1 MVGEGTSKTEVV
13 PAFTMYCGYDFAK
26 IFVLDTAFD
35 GVFAVGR
42 GAPL

>member
-1 MVGEGTSKTEVV
+1 MVGERTSKTEVV
-13 PAFTMYCGYDFAK
+13 AAFAMYRGYNLAK
-26 IFVLDTAFD
+26 IFVLDSTFD